1 MGYLRLDLVGRLL
14 LKHTIDNKIINKNN
28 LKFNLLQRTLL
39 INFLLGFHRSGE
51 VVLIPVDRL
60 VLDIHHLVTLGLPPP
75 SDNKH
80 SQVIADEM
88 QK

>member
-1 MGYLRLDLVGRLL
+1 M
-14 LKHTIDNKIINKNN
+14 DNKIINQNN

-60 VLDIHHLVTLGLPPP
+60 VLNIHHLVTLGFPPP
-75 SDNKH
+75 SGDNR
-80 SQVIADEM
+80 QG
-88 QK
+88 

>member
-1 MGYLRLDLVGRLL
+1 MGYLRLYLVGRLL
-14 LKHTIDNKIINKNN
+14 LKHTIDNKIINQNN
-28 LKFNLLQRTLL
+28 LEFNLLQRTLL

-60 VLDIHHLVTLGLPPP
+60 VLDIHHLVALGLPPP

-80 SQVIADEM
+80 S
-88 QK
+88 